1 MTHAAILLNIEKDLV
16 IRRDED
22 GTETIIDEKPPLLTQ
37 VSEECAEQP
46 VEPTSTKKRGR
57 PKKNIEAKEK

>member
-16 IRRDED
+16 IKRDED
-22 GTETIIDEKPPLLTQ
+22 GTETIIDEKPPLLTP
-37 VSEECAEQP
+37 VSEECTEQP
-46 VEPTSTKKRGR
+46 AEPISKKRGR

>member
-16 IRRDED
+16 IKRDED
-22 GTETIIDEKPPLLTQ
+22 GTETIIYERPPLLTP
-37 VSEECAEQP
+37 VSEECTEQA
-46 VEPTSTKKRGR
+46 VEATTTKKRGR